1 MGPDEGLLHTV
12 EHNSLVC
19 EVYNVTKNSFCK
31 LSRLQQD
38 AQAFCLKGKR
48 WHRNPKGGPIPPR
61 EDDNMRTGTN
71 HLFIPG
77 PTNVPEAVRQAMN
90 VPMQDMR
97 APDFGDLTLGLFRDL
112 KKLFRTEAGKVIMFP
127 GSGTAAWEAAITNTL
142 SPGDKVLMSRFGQFS
157 HLWVEMAERMGLQ
170 VICID
175 VPWGA
180 GVPVSEYARV
190 LGSDR
195 GDEIKAVFV
204 THNETA
210 TGVTSDVAAV
220 RRVMD
225 ECFHD
230 ALLFVDGVSSIGSID
245 FRMDDWGVDLAVTGS
260 QKGLML
266 PAGLGILAISP
277 KALEA
282 AKRAT
287 MRRAYFEFN
296 DMLALNETGYFPYT
310 PPTQL
315 FHGLRKSLD
324 RIMAEGLDNV
334 IARHHRLAEGVRRG
348 VHAWGMELCAEHRTL
363 WSDTVSAIRVPEGVD
378 ARDVIR
384 IGYAR
389 YNASF
394 GSGLARLAGKVF
406 RIGHLGDL
414 NEGMCLTALSIAEL
428 SLVEAGARIDF
439 GSGVG
444 AAQGWYAEAAIQPNT
459 LRLAAE

>member
-1 MGPDEGLLHTV
+1 
-12 EHNSLVC
+12 
-19 EVYNVTKNSFCK
+19 
-31 LSRLQQD
+31 
-38 AQAFCLKGKR
+38 
-48 WHRNPKGGPIPPR
+48 
-61 EDDNMRTGTN
+61 MRTGTN

-97 APDFGDLTLGLFRDL
+97 APDFGDLTLGLFADL
-112 KKLFRTEAGKVIMFP
+112 KRLFRTESGRVMMFP
-127 GSGTAAWEAAITNTL
+127 GSGTAAWEAAMTNTL

-157 HLWVEMAERMGLQ
+157 HLWVEMAERLGLD
-170 VICID
+170 VICVD
-175 VPWGA
+175 VPWGG
-180 GVPVSEYARV
+180 GVPVSDYARI
-190 LGSDR
+190 LGEDSK
-195 GDEIKAVFV
+195 GDIKAVFV

-225 ECFHD
+225 ECGHN
-230 ALLFVDGVSSIGSID
+230 ALLFVDGVSSIGSVD
-245 FRMDDWGVDLAVTGS
+245 FRMDDWRVDLAVTGS

-266 PAGLGILAISP
+266 PAGLGILAVSE
-277 KALEA
+277 KAIEA
-282 AKRAT
+282 SKTAT
-287 MRRAYFEFN
+287 SRRAYFEFR
-296 DMLALNETGYFPYT
+296 DMLTLNETGYFPYT

-324 RIMAEGLDNV
+324 RIFAEGLDTV

-348 VHAWGMELCAEHRTL
+348 VHAWGFSLCAEHESL
-363 WSDTVSAIRVPEGVD
+363 QSNTVSAIKVPEGVD
-378 ARDVIR
+378 AREVIK

-394 GSGLARLAGKVF
+394 GSGLARLSGKVF

-414 NEGMCLTALSIAEL
+414 NEGMCLTALSIAEMA
-428 SLVEAGARIDF
+428 LVEAGAKIDF

-444 AAQGWYAEAAIQPNT
+444 AAQGWYAETAVAPAS
-459 LRLAAE
+459 LRHAAE